1 MDEVNIVL
9 GALAALALAA
19 ASGFFWKRK
28 NIAAHLSPV
37 RRELK
42 KEKAWLRRGEYNAA
56 MVKGRQN
63 LELLLKLVAEFHGIQ
78 LDNTAQ
84 AVANA
89 KAGPEKNVFL
99 AHRRQGRRVKK
110 VMTHQ
115 QFGWWLDANGYLD
128 RVGKWELNEIRLIGN
143 KAVHENYASK
153 EDAWSQYNYLEDV
166 FKLISEKN
174 AGHERK
180 AADAAEKKRN
190 EGAASCEAKKQT
202 VPAAKKETKKNKAK
216 QKETKKKET
225 EKKET
230 AKKEPV
236 KKEPA
241 KPEQP
246 EAGKA
251 KQKKKKQ
258 KTAAK
263 QEAVKNQEAPKKQE
277 TAKKQEPPKS
287 QEQPK
292 SQEAPKS
299 QEPAEKKLEEKKQ
312 EEKKQA
318 EQAPVKL
325 SASAKRRARR
335 KRAKARQAQAQQ
347 AAASQETEARK
358 EPAGQAKKKADA
370 AADKP
375 EKKTEAAADRPQ
387 EKPEAVSGAKKRRR
401 PRRRKPKPQAAG
413 NGGVNEAAN

>member
-202 VPAAKKETKKNKAK
+202 VPAAKKETQKNK
-216 QKETKKKET
+216 TKKKE
-225 EKKET
+225 
-230 AKKEPV
+230 AKQ
-236 KKEPA
+236 KEPA

-263 QEAVKNQEAPKKQE
+263 QESVKNQEAPKKQE
-277 TAKKQEPPKS
+277 TAKKQEPPKR
-287 QEQPK
+287 
-292 SQEAPKS
+292 
-299 QEPAEKKLEEKKQ
+299 QEPAEKKQ

-318 EQAPVKL
+318 EQTPVKL

-347 AAASQETEARK
+347 AAA
-358 EPAGQAKKKADA
+358 
-370 AADKP
+370 DKP
-375 EKKTEAAADRPQ
+375 EKKTEAADRPQ
-387 EKPEAVSGAKKRRR
+387 EKTEAAGAKKRRR

>member
-9 GALAALALAA
+9 GALAAVAA
-19 ASGFFWKRK
+19 AAVSIVFWKRQ

-202 VPAAKKETKKNKAK
+202 VPAAKKETQKNK
-216 QKETKKKET
+216 TKKKE
-225 EKKET
+225 
-230 AKKEPV
+230 AKQ
-236 KKEPA
+236 KEPA

-287 QEQPK
+287 QE
-292 SQEAPKS
+292 
-299 QEPAEKKLEEKKQ
+299 PAEKKLEEKKQ

-347 AAASQETEARK
+347 TAASQEKEARK

-370 AADKP
+370 AASEP
-375 EKKTEAAADRPQ
+375 KKKADAAADRPQ
-387 EKPEAVSGAKKRRR
+387 EKPEAADRPQEKPEAAGAKKRRR

>member
-9 GALAALALAA
+9 GALAAVAAAA
-19 ASGFFWKRK
+19 ASIVFWKRQ

-202 VPAAKKETKKNKAK
+202 VPAAKKETQKNK
-216 QKETKKKET
+216 TKKKE
-225 EKKET
+225 
-230 AKKEPV
+230 AKQ
-236 KKEPA
+236 KEPA

-277 TAKKQEPPKS
+277 TAKKQEP
-287 QEQPK
+287 
-292 SQEAPKS
+292 PKS

-358 EPAGQAKKKADA
+358 EPAGQVKKKADA
-370 AADKP
+370 AASEP
-375 EKKTEAAADRPQ
+375 KKKAEADRPQ
-387 EKPEAVSGAKKRRR
+387 EKPEAGEGPKKRRR

>member
-9 GALAALALAA
+9 GALAAVAA
-19 ASGFFWKRK
+19 AAVSIVFWKRQ

-202 VPAAKKETKKNKAK
+202 VPAAKKETQKNK
-216 QKETKKKET
+216 TKKKE
-225 EKKET
+225 
-230 AKKEPV
+230 AKQ
-236 KKEPA
+236 KEPA

-263 QEAVKNQEAPKKQE
+263 
-277 TAKKQEPPKS
+277 
-287 QEQPK
+287 
-292 SQEAPKS
+292 QEAPKS

-347 AAASQETEARK
+347 AAA
-358 EPAGQAKKKADA
+358 
-370 AADKP
+370 DKP
-375 EKKTEAAADRPQ
+375 EKKTEAADRPQ

>member
-9 GALAALALAA
+9 GALAAVAA
-19 ASGFFWKRK
+19 AAVSIVFWKRQ

-202 VPAAKKETKKNKAK
+202 VPAAKKETQKNK
-216 QKETKKKET
+216 TKKKE
-225 EKKET
+225 
-230 AKKEPV
+230 AKQ
-236 KKEPA
+236 KEPA

-277 TAKKQEPPKS
+277 TAKKQEP
-287 QEQPK
+287 
-292 SQEAPKS
+292 PKS

-375 EKKTEAAADRPQ
+375 EKKTEAADRPQ
-387 EKPEAVSGAKKRRR
+387 EKTEAAGAKKRRR

>member
-202 VPAAKKETKKNKAK
+202 VPAAKKETQKNK
-216 QKETKKKET
+216 TKKKE
-225 EKKET
+225 
-230 AKKEPV
+230 AKQ
-236 KKEPA
+236 KEPA

-263 QEAVKNQEAPKKQE
+263 QEA
-277 TAKKQEPPKS
+277 
-287 QEQPK
+287 
-292 SQEAPKS
+292 PKS
-299 QEPAEKKLEEKKQ
+299 QEPAEKKQEEKKQ

-347 AAASQETEARK
+347 AAASQEKEARK

-370 AADKP
+370 AASAP
-375 EKKTEAAADRPQ
+375 KKKADAAADRPQ

>member
-202 VPAAKKETKKNKAK
+202 VPAAKKETQKNK
-216 QKETKKKET
+216 TKKKE
-225 EKKET
+225 
-230 AKKEPV
+230 AKQ
-236 KKEPA
+236 KEPA

-287 QEQPK
+287 QE
-292 SQEAPKS
+292 
-299 QEPAEKKLEEKKQ
+299 PAEKKL

-347 AAASQETEARK
+347 AAA
-358 EPAGQAKKKADA
+358 
-370 AADKP
+370 DKP
-375 EKKTEAAADRPQ
+375 EKKTEAA
-387 EKPEAVSGAKKRRR
+387 GAKKRRR

>member
-19 ASGFFWKRK
+19 ASGFFWKRQ

-202 VPAAKKETKKNKAK
+202 VPAAKKETQKNK
-216 QKETKKKET
+216 TKKKE
-225 EKKET
+225 
-230 AKKEPV
+230 AKQ
-236 KKEPA
+236 KEPA

-263 QEAVKNQEAPKKQE
+263 QEP
-277 TAKKQEPPKS
+277 
-287 QEQPK
+287 
-292 SQEAPKS
+292 PKS

-347 AAASQETEARK
+347 AAASQEKEARK

-370 AADKP
+370 AASEPKKKADAAADKP
-375 EKKTEAAADRPQ
+375 EKKTEAADRPQ
-387 EKPEAVSGAKKRRR
+387 EKPEAAGAKKRRR

>member
-9 GALAALALAA
+9 GALAALAAA
-19 ASGFFWKRK
+19 AVSIVFWKRQ

-99 AHRRQGRRVKK
+99 ARRRQGWRVKK

-202 VPAAKKETKKNKAK
+202 VPAAKKETQKNKTKKKEAK
-216 QKETKKKET
+216 QKETAKKEAAKRET
-225 EKKET
+225 AKKET

-241 KPEQP
+241 KPEKP

-277 TAKKQEPPKS
+277 TAKK
-287 QEQPK
+287 
-292 SQEAPKS
+292 QEAPKS

-347 AAASQETEARK
+347 AAA
-358 EPAGQAKKKADA
+358 
-370 AADKP
+370 DKP
-375 EKKTEAAADRPQ
+375 EKKTEAADRPQ
-387 EKPEAVSGAKKRRR
+387 EKPEAAGAKKRRR
-401 PRRRKPKPQAAG
+401 PRRRKPKPQTAG

>member
-202 VPAAKKETKKNKAK
+202 VPAAKKETQKNK
-216 QKETKKKET
+216 TKKKE
-225 EKKET
+225 
-230 AKKEPV
+230 AKQ
-236 KKEPA
+236 KEPA

-277 TAKKQEPPKS
+277 TAKKQEP
-287 QEQPK
+287 
-292 SQEAPKS
+292 PKS

-347 AAASQETEARK
+347 AAASQEKEARK

-370 AADKP
+370 AASEP
-375 EKKTEAAADRPQ
+375 KKKADAAADRPQ
-387 EKPEAVSGAKKRRR
+387 EKPEAAGAKKRRR

>member
-9 GALAALALAA
+9 GALAAVAA
-19 ASGFFWKRK
+19 AAVSIVFWKRQ

-202 VPAAKKETKKNKAK
+202 VPAAKKETQKNKTKKKEAK
-216 QKETKKKET
+216 QKET
-225 EKKET
+225 
-230 AKKEPV
+230 
-236 KKEPA
+236 A

-277 TAKKQEPPKS
+277 TAKKQEP
-287 QEQPK
+287 
-292 SQEAPKS
+292 PKS

-370 AADKP
+370 AASEP
-375 EKKTEAAADRPQ
+375 KKKAEADRPQ
-387 EKPEAVSGAKKRRR
+387 EKPEAAAGPKKRRR

>member
-202 VPAAKKETKKNKAK
+202 VPAAKKETQKNK
-216 QKETKKKET
+216 TKKKE
-225 EKKET
+225 
-230 AKKEPV
+230 AKQ
-236 KKEPA
+236 KEPA

-277 TAKKQEPPKS
+277 TAKKQEP
-287 QEQPK
+287 
-292 SQEAPKS
+292 PKS

-347 AAASQETEARK
+347 AAASQEKEARK

-375 EKKTEAAADRPQ
+375 EKKTEAADRPQ
-387 EKPEAVSGAKKRRR
+387 EKTEAAGAKKRRR

>member
-9 GALAALALAA
+9 GALAAVAA
-19 ASGFFWKRK
+19 AAVSIVFWKLQ

-190 EGAASCEAKKQT
+190 EGAASCEAKKQM
-202 VPAAKKETKKNKAK
+202 VPAAKKETQKNK
-216 QKETKKKET
+216 TKKKE
-225 EKKET
+225 
-230 AKKEPV
+230 AKQ
-236 KKEPA
+236 KEPA

-277 TAKKQEPPKS
+277 TAKKQEP
-287 QEQPK
+287 
-292 SQEAPKS
+292 PKS

-347 AAASQETEARK
+347 AAASQEKEARK

-370 AADKP
+370 AASEPKKKADAAADKP
-375 EKKTEAAADRPQ
+375 EKKTEAADRPQ
-387 EKPEAVSGAKKRRR
+387 EKTEAAGAKKRRR

>member
-202 VPAAKKETKKNKAK
+202 VPAAKKETQKNK
-216 QKETKKKET
+216 TKKKE
-225 EKKET
+225 
-230 AKKEPV
+230 AKQ
-236 KKEPA
+236 KEPA

-263 QEAVKNQEAPKKQE
+263 QEA
-277 TAKKQEPPKS
+277 
-287 QEQPK
+287 
-292 SQEAPKS
+292 PKS
-299 QEPAEKKLEEKKQ
+299 QEPAEKKQEEKKQ

-347 AAASQETEARK
+347 AAASQEKEARK

-370 AADKP
+370 AASEP
-375 EKKTEAAADRPQ
+375 KKKADAAADRPQ

>member
-19 ASGFFWKRK
+19 ASIVFWKRQ

-202 VPAAKKETKKNKAK
+202 VPAAKKETQKNK
-216 QKETKKKET
+216 TKKKE
-225 EKKET
+225 
-230 AKKEPV
+230 AKQ
-236 KKEPA
+236 KEPA

-246 EAGKA
+246 EVGKA

-263 QEAVKNQEAPKKQE
+263 QESVKNQEAPKKQE
-277 TAKKQEPPKS
+277 TAKKQEP
-287 QEQPK
+287 
-292 SQEAPKS
+292 PKS

-347 AAASQETEARK
+347 TAASQEKEARK

-370 AADKP
+370 AASAP
-375 EKKTEAAADRPQ
+375 KKKADAAADRPQ

>member
-19 ASGFFWKRK
+19 ASIVFWKRQ

-202 VPAAKKETKKNKAK
+202 VPAAKKETQKNK
-216 QKETKKKET
+216 TKKKE
-225 EKKET
+225 
-230 AKKEPV
+230 AKQ
-236 KKEPA
+236 KEPA

-263 QEAVKNQEAPKKQE
+263 QEP
-277 TAKKQEPPKS
+277 
-287 QEQPK
+287 
-292 SQEAPKS
+292 PKS

-347 AAASQETEARK
+347 AAA
-358 EPAGQAKKKADA
+358 
-370 AADKP
+370 DKP
-375 EKKTEAAADRPQ
+375 EKKTEAADRPQ